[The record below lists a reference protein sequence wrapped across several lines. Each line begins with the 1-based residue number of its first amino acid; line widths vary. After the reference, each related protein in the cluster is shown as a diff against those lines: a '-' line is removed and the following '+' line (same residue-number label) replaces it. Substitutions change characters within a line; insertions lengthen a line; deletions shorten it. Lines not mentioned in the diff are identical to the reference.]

1 MKSLNIQKKSATAS
15 KTRYDLGTIKYTYA
29 TIKIQYIVITQNYN
43 IDIVT
48 EWEPTI
54 EILNI

>member
-1 MKSLNIQKKSATAS
+1 MGISFNKRDTMIKSYCTKSDIRRN
-15 KTRYDLGTIKYTYA
+15 KGMEK
-29 TIKIQYIVITQNYN
+29 ITQNYN

-54 EILNI
+54 EISAM